1 MPETPLPWPSH
12 EDTINHQATQ
22 DPIQGREAVREMLER
37 EVETAEMVCI
47 PGTIHESG
55 LIAA

>member
-37 EVETAEMVCI
+37 ELKTAEMVCI
-47 PGTIHESG
+47 LETIHESAQV
-55 LIAA
+55 AA